1 MAKGK
6 MKRAFTLIELVVA
19 IAILAMVLSF
29 AGVIFKVSIGAFR
42 TGIANAEI
50 MRKLRAITDQLNT
63 DFKSVGKGMPI
74 VVFPD
79 RIVFLANGDFQTIRQ
94 YEYGPPSA
102 GTKKTVAG
110 NLASIFYG
118 ITDITIGKDEEGN
131 DILGEPILSRGQMI
145 LTSDDS
151 LLQDPP
157 ILELGEYCQ
166 MSFYEFRAECQ
177 NIFGSKET
185 WAGGSLPALDPTS
198 EEDLVRYMAKGVSDF
213 RVYFADWVGGKFT
226 WQQGN
231 GTFVDAEHAIRFD
244 KKPGTRALKFSFTLY
259 DSMGIIKNGRRFT
272 HIVYI
277 GD

>member
-19 IAILAMVLSF
+19 IAILAMVFSF
-29 AGVIFKVSIGAFR
+29 AGVIFKVSIGAYR

-74 VVFPD
+74 VVWQD
-79 RIVFLANGDFQTIRQ
+79 RIVFLANGDFQSIRQ
-94 YEYGPPSA
+94 YTDSSGN
-102 GTKKTVAG
+102 TKTVAG

-118 ITDITIGKDEEGN
+118 MTDTVTVTGTGDEV
-131 DILGEPILSRGQMI
+131 LSRGQMI

-151 LLQDPP
+151 LPDSNALD
-157 ILELGEYCQ
+157 EYFK
-166 MSFYEFRAECQ
+166 MSFYEFKAASQTLFDGDKR
-177 NIFGSKET
+177 N
-185 WAGGSLPALDPTS
+185 WAGASLPALDPTS

-213 RVYFADWVGGKFT
+213 RVHVAEWNDVVGRFDWLPGDGS
-226 WQQGN
+226 
-231 GTFVDAEHAIRFD
+231 FVDADHAVQIHKR
-244 KKPGTRALKFSFTLY
+244 PGARALKFTFTLH
-259 DSMGIIKNGRRFT
+259 DSMGIIENGRRFT
-272 HIVYI
+272 HIVYL